1 MYAELLKAPVIRMPS
16 VSVTQIRLA
25 AVEKVAAAALAM
37 ANAKQERG
45 DIGPAGLSIKGD
57 KGDRG
62 ETGAASTVP
71 GPVGPAGNSI
81 RGDRGEPGPR
91 GESGVSNIP
100 GPQGPP
106 GKDADASVIAAA
118 LDTIQKL
125 RDEMRVAIQTNNQAR
140 ILADAAVQNDFKSLR
155 SEFAEL
161 RGEIENVRILL
172 QGFADMNKKSGEY
185 VKFLQERT
193 ARILA
198 EQRAKRS

>member
-1 MYAELLKAPVIRMPS
+1 MRVQELEAL
-16 VSVTQIRLA
+16 TQQHS
-25 AVEKVAAAALAM
+25 ALLR
-37 ANAKQERG
+37 QRPE
-45 DIGPAGLSIKGD
+45 KGD
-57 KGDRG
+57 TGAQGQSIRGEKGERG